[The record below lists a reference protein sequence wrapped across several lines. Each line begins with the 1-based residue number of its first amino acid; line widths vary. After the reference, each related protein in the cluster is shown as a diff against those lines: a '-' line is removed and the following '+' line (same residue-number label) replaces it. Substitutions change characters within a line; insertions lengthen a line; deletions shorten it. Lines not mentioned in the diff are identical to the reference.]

1 MSIRR
6 TIWRLITGNRIA
18 RTVGVIVMAVL
29 GVLTFGAVKK
39 REGMR
44 DAKAKQTE
52 ATLKGI
58 QAGAKGAAKAETDL
72 RAGKTP
78 EDSVRGNDD
87 AWR

>member
-1 MSIRR
+1 MTWI
-6 TIWRLITGNRIA
+6 IGLLFNNKIA
-18 RTVGVIVMAVL
+18 RTVGMIVMAML

-44 DAKAKQTE
+44 DAKSKQTE
-52 ATLKGI
+52 ATFKGI

-78 EDSVRGNDD
+78 EDIVRGNDD